1 MSLAGPHPN
10 LALDTYLLNVGRPTH
25 HLGSKRGELKHPWA
39 GALRKFQFL
48 LPLTAKT
55 RYMQPQ
61 RRYKSA
67 KIELARSRTWV
78 STTTNSPLLHTLNRS
93 TLAR

>member
-48 LPLTAKT
+48 LQKLSLPGVEPGFQQLQIL
-55 RYMQPQ
+55 RYF
-61 RRYKSA
+61 
-67 KIELARSRTWV
+67 
-78 STTTNSPLLHTLNRS
+78 TL
-93 TLAR
+93 